1 MDLKEFA
8 AMVVKRFDIH
18 NINPLADHF
27 SSTDETY
34 LQAFRKA
41 VEDAGSHIVDLGLG
55 GKNFYTSD
63 SATRRAAIEYGRKW
77 IDIAAVIGSPS
88 VRQHLS
94 LPHNAKPDV
103 NLAAESLGQLAE
115 YGAKRNIIVNLENDS
130 AVSEDPFVIVDVVR
144 KVNSPYLRALPDFGN
159 SRATYDPAK
168 NQEAVALMFK
178 YAGNMCHV
186 KDSVHSDAGKTLNVD
201 LGSMFAIAKKSGYK
215 GYFSMEYDVESN
227 DAFQGTERLIQQSL
241 KYLA

>member
-1 MDLKEFA
+1 MDLKEFP
-8 AMVVKRFDIH
+8 AMVAKRFNIH

-27 SSTDETY
+27 SSSDEAY

-41 VEDAGSHIVDLGLG
+41 VADAGSHIVDLGLG
-55 GKNFYTSD
+55 GRNFYTND
-63 SATRRAAIEYGRKW
+63 AATRKAAVEYGRKW
-77 IDIAAVIGSPS
+77 IDIATVIGSPS

-94 LPHNAKPDV
+94 VAHGAKPDV
-103 NLAAESLGQLAE
+103 NFAAESLGQLAD
-115 YGAKRNIIVNLENDS
+115 YGKKRNIIVNLENDS
-130 AVSEDPFVIVDVVR
+130 AVAEDPFVIVDVVR

-178 YAGNMCHV
+178 YAANMCHV
-186 KDSVHSDAGKTLNVD
+186 KDRVHSEAGQPLTVD
-201 LGSMFAIAKKSGYK
+201 LASMFAIAKKSGYK

-227 DAFQGTERLIQQSL
+227 DAYQGTERLIEESL

>member
-1 MDLKEFA
+1 MDLKDFPG
-8 AMVVKRFDIH
+8 MVAKRFDVH

-34 LQAFRKA
+34 LEAFRKA
-41 VEDAGSHIVDLGLG
+41 VGDAGSHVADLGLG
-55 GKNFYTSD
+55 GRNFYTAD
-63 SATRRAAIEYGRKW
+63 AGTRSAAIEYGRKW
-77 IDIAAVIGSPS
+77 IDIATIIGSPS

-94 LPHNAKPDV
+94 IAHGAKPDV
-103 NLAAESLGQLAE
+103 NLAAESLGQLAK

-130 AVSEDPFVIVDVVR
+130 AVAEDPFVIVDVVR

-168 NQEAVALMFK
+168 NQEAVALLFK

-186 KDSVHSDAGKTLNVD
+186 KDRVHSEAGKTLTVD
-201 LGSMFAIAKKSGYK
+201 LASMFGIAKKSGYR

-227 DAFQGTERLIQQSL
+227 DAYQGTERLIEESL